1 MDFFRKVFE
10 RLAAAGEPD
19 AQAREA
25 IYAVCRA
32 EVAQA
37 YSSDE
42 AERTAALEDLEKAIR
57 RHEVQALFEESLRR
71 R

>member
-1 MDFFRKVFE
+1 MDFYRKVFE
-10 RLAAAGEPD
+10 RLAEAGAPD
-19 AQAREA
+19 AEAREA

-37 YSSDE
+37 YASDE
-42 AERTAALEDLEKAIR
+42 AERKTALDGLEKAIR
-57 RHEVQALFEESLRR
+57 RHEVQALFEDSLRR